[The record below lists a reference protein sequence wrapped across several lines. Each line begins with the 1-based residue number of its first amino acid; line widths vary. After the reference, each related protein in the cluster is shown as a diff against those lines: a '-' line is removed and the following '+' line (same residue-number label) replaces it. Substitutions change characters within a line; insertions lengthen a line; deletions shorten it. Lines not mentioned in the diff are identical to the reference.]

1 MSTINNALSELAK
14 KDSKVVI
21 EAADVP
27 KVKTRS
33 PWVWVAAG
41 FSLSLAMG
49 GWAVSQGPSI
59 ESESVAL
66 NHQVEDA
73 PVSSREPATSSIESP
88 TKKLTS
94 TESQPSMTRGTTEP
108 SQSLASNSL
117 QTVATTGKS
126 SAAPVVVNVKNNQ
139 QTEDKKTQVQAS
151 KERTSAKPSSPV
163 LLANVQS
170 TSSKSTNS
178 VVPAVSKTAPK
189 PADTVSPQSAEPI
202 ESSIV
207 VEQVELTPEQL
218 AVNAVGRAKKALDSN
233 NLEGALKG
241 FTEALRYTP
250 RDEDVRQKLAILYFG
265 KGDTRRAYELLQA
278 GIRLNNDSEALRL
291 GLSKLLVKADQAEA
305 ALSPLLHLP
314 NNASKEYLAMRAAL
328 SQKSQQETIAL
339 ESYQKLTE
347 IEQDNARWWLG
358 LAIQQERQFMFEEA
372 KQSYQNALVRVGIS
386 SQSQSFIRD
395 RLKVI
400 SDLEDTNNAD

>member
-14 KDSKVVI
+14 KESKVAI
-21 EAADVP
+21 EAAEVP
-27 KVKTRS
+27 KIKTRS
-33 PWVWVAAG
+33 PWIWVTAG

-49 GWAVSQGPSI
+49 GWAVSQGSSV

-66 NHQVEDA
+66 TGSVNDEITSNEAVSA
-73 PVSSREPATSSIESP
+73 PVLAESP
-88 TKKLTS
+88 TKKMVLK
-94 TESQPSMTRGTTEP
+94 ESQPVSEKALDKADASTSNVKPATVSVAASPEP
-108 SQSLASNSL
+108 VKVSQDKVSVAK
-117 QTVATTGKS
+117 TADVPMATT
-126 SAAPVVVNVKNNQ
+126 
-139 QTEDKKTQVQAS
+139 TQ
-151 KERTSAKPSSPV
+151 KPV
-163 LLANVQS
+163 LLASTKTTSTQANESVTQTKAIAPEATS
-170 TSSKSTNS
+170 TSED
-178 VVPAVSKTAPK
+178 TA
-189 PADTVSPQSAEPI
+189 SG
-202 ESSIV
+202 IV

-218 AVNAVGRAKKALDSN
+218 AANAVGRAKKALDAN
-233 NLEGALKG
+233 NLNGALQG

-250 RDEDVRQKLAILYFG
+250 RDEAVRQKLAILYFG

-278 GIRLNNDSEALRL
+278 GIRLNIDSEALRL

-328 SQKSQQETIAL
+328 SQKAQQETIAL

-358 LAIQQERQFMFEEA
+358 LAIQQERQLMFEQA

-400 SDLEDTNNAD
+400 SDLEGAKNAN

>member
-1 MSTINNALSELAK
+1 MERIMSTINNALSELAK
-14 KDSKVVI
+14 KESKVAI
-21 EAADVP
+21 EAAEVP

-33 PWVWVAAG
+33 PWIWVAAG

-59 ESESVAL
+59 ESDSVAL
-66 NHQVEDA
+66 SHSVNDEVA
-73 PVSSREPATSSIESP
+73 SKGSASSAVISDSP
-88 TKKLTS
+88 TKRLVVTETQSTPAQVQNTAKTS
-94 TESQPSMTRGTTEP
+94 T
-108 SQSLASNSL
+108 L
-117 QTVATTGKS
+117 
-126 SAAPVVVNVKNNQ
+126 
-139 QTEDKKTQVQAS
+139 
-151 KERTSAKPSSPV
+151 SAKPAVTTNKPAPIKTVNTQAEKAPQKPV
-163 LLANVQS
+163 LLASKQTAKPESSQQVTQS
-170 TSSKSTNS
+170 TTPAPDTSS
-178 VVPAVSKTAPK
+178 
-189 PADTVSPQSAEPI
+189 TVENT
-202 ESSIV
+202 SSDIV
-207 VEQVELTPEQL
+207 IKQVELTPEQL
-218 AVNAVGRAKKALDSN
+218 AANAIGRAKKALDAN
-233 NLEGALKG
+233 NLNGALQG

-250 RDEDVRQKLAILYFG
+250 RDEEVRQKLAILYFG

-347 IEQDNARWWLG
+347 LEQDNARWWLG
-358 LAIQQERQFMFEEA
+358 LAIQQERQLMFDQA

-400 SDLEDTNNAD
+400 SDLEGTKNAD

>member
-14 KDSKVVI
+14 KESKVAI
-21 EAADVP
+21 EAAEVP

-33 PWVWVAAG
+33 PWIWVAAG

-49 GWAVSQGPSI
+49 GWAVSLGPSV

-66 NHQVEDA
+66 TGSVNDEITSNEAVSA
-73 PVSSREPATSSIESP
+73 PVLAESP
-88 TKKLTS
+88 TKKMVL
-94 TESQPSMTRGTTEP
+94 TESQPVSEKALDKADVSTLSVKPATVSVAASPEP
-108 SQSLASNSL
+108 VKANKDKVSVAK
-117 QTVATTGKS
+117 TADVPVATT
-126 SAAPVVVNVKNNQ
+126 
-139 QTEDKKTQVQAS
+139 TQ
-151 KERTSAKPSSPV
+151 KPV
-163 LLANVQS
+163 LLASTKTTNTPANESVTQTKALAPEVTS
-170 TSSKSTNS
+170 TSEEI
-178 VVPAVSKTAPK
+178 AGG
-189 PADTVSPQSAEPI
+189 
-202 ESSIV
+202 IV

-218 AVNAVGRAKKALDSN
+218 AANAVGRAKKALDAN
-233 NLEGALKG
+233 NLNGALQG

-250 RDEDVRQKLAILYFG
+250 RDEEVRQKLAILYFG

-328 SQKSQQETIAL
+328 SQKAQQETIAL

-358 LAIQQERQFMFEEA
+358 LAIQQERQLMFEQA
-372 KQSYQNALVRVGIS
+372 KESYQNALVRVGIS

-400 SDLEDTNNAD
+400 SDLEGAKNAN

>member
-14 KDSKVVI
+14 KESKVTI
-21 EAADVP
+21 EAAEVP
-27 KVKTRS
+27 KIKTRS
-33 PWVWVAAG
+33 PWIWVTVG

-66 NHQVEDA
+66 TRSLNDEITSNEVVSA
-73 PVSSREPATSSIESP
+73 PVESP
-88 TKKLTS
+88 TKKMVP
-94 TESQPSMTRGTTEP
+94 TESQPVSEKALAKEDLSTSSVKPATVSITASP
-108 SQSLASNSL
+108 APAKASQDKVS
-117 QTVATTGKS
+117 VAKT
-126 SAAPVVVNVKNNQ
+126 A
-139 QTEDKKTQVQAS
+139 DTQVTTTTQ
-151 KERTSAKPSSPV
+151 KPV
-163 LLANVQS
+163 LLASTKATNTQVKKSATQEQERAPEVTS
-170 TSSKSTNS
+170 TSED
-178 VVPAVSKTAPK
+178 AAGG
-189 PADTVSPQSAEPI
+189 
-202 ESSIV
+202 IV

-218 AVNAVGRAKKALDSN
+218 AANAVGRAKKAFDAN
-233 NLEGALKG
+233 NLNGALQG

-250 RDEDVRQKLAILYFG
+250 RDEEVRQKLAILYFG

-328 SQKSQQETIAL
+328 SQKAQQETIAL

-358 LAIQQERQFMFEEA
+358 LAIQQERQLMLEQA

-400 SDLEDTNNAD
+400 SDLEGAKNAN